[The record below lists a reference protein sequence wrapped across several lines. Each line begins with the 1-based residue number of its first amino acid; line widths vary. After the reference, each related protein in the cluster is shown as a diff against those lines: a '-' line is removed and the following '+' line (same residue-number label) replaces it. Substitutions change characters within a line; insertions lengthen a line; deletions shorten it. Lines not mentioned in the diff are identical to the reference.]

1 MSRLQDM
8 QRKLEAA
15 EKKRKK
21 IQDQL
26 DDVNKLK
33 KQIASNLRSAKKQ
46 IERKERTAR
55 ICKIGG
61 TVESVL
67 GIFSE
72 EDIEHF
78 EKILTTNKDTF
89 LKLLKKT

>member
-8 QRKLEAA
+8 QRKLEAV
-15 EKKRKK
+15 EKKHAK
-21 IQDQL
+21 IQNQL

-33 KQIASNLRSAKKQ
+33 KKLASDLRAAKKQ

-61 TVESVL
+61 TVESIL
-67 GIFSE
+67 GIFSD
-72 EDIEHF
+72 EDIKHF
-78 EKILTTNKDTF
+78 EKILINNKDTF
-89 LKLLKKT
+89 LKLLNKI

>member
-15 EKKRKK
+15 EKKQAK
-21 IQDQL
+21 IQNQL

-33 KQIASNLRSAKKQ
+33 KKLASDLRAAKKQ

-67 GIFSE
+67 GIFSDA
-72 EDIEHF
+72 DIENF

>member
-46 IERKERTAR
+46 IERKERTSR

-67 GIFSE
+67 GF
-72 EDIEHF
+72 F
-78 EKILTTNKDTF
+78 PMQT
-89 LKLLKKT
+89 